1 MIENGPIFRQNN
13 VKKFECGGVGFL
25 GISTRHS
32 GVQQG
37 SIFGTFLF
45 FALTINYHRLKEMIG
60 LIVVWCW
67 HK

>member
-37 SIFGTFLF
+37 SIFGTFYFWLYYIF
-45 FALTINYHRLKEMIG
+45 LSIAKERLP
-60 LIVVWCW
+60 
-67 HK
+67 